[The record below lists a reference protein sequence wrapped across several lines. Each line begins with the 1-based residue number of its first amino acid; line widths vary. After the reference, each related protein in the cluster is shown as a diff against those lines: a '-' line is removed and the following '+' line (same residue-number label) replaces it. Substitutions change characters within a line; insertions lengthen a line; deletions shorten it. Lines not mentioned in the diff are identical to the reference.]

1 MADSDTYQGDQDMV
15 QRRPASPAPADLWS
29 TLKKALFIIG
39 STTIVFVALRNS
51 LTYHLQHFWG
61 ASGDFWQHQW
71 DKILSTFGD
80 DPFTLMVYGTTIV
93 SYVIYWLVG
102 LIYTVMDVT
111 GRPATLRRY
120 KIQPG
125 TNEPVDIGKLVK
137 CILWV
142 NFNQIFVG
150 IPFSML
156 CFYLLRLR
164 GWNESSQLPTFHW
177 VIFELIICILMEEIG
192 FYYSHRLFHHRML
205 YKHFH
210 KMHHEWQSPISITAI
225 YAHPLEHALS
235 NMMPAFLGPLLMGSH
250 VATIWLWVSLALL
263 STLNAHSGYHLP
275 FFPSP
280 EAHDFHH
287 LKFNQCYG
295 VLGVLDLLH
304 GTDDKFRATKCFSRH
319 LMMLSLVPPREAYP
333 DQLTKGKVIC
343 GKQCYDQPSEDV
355 Q

>member
-1 MADSDTYQGDQDMV
+1 MPAFEESTMSEAEAYQGDQGIV
-15 QRRPASPAPADLWS
+15 PRQPSHAAADLLS

-39 STTIVFVALRNS
+39 STTIIFAALRNS

-61 ASGDFWQHQW
+61 ASGNFWQHQW
-71 DKILSTFGD
+71 DKILRSFGD
-80 DPFTLMVYGTTIV
+80 DSFVLLVYGTTIV
-93 SYVIYWLVG
+93 SYIVYWTVG
-102 LIYTVMDVT
+102 SIYTLVDLT
-111 GRPATLRRY
+111 NKPAFLKRY

-125 TNEPVDIGKLVK
+125 TNEPIELKKLVK
-137 CILWV
+137 CIVWV
-142 NFNQIFVG
+142 NINQTIVS
-150 IPFSML
+150 ILFSML
-156 CFYLLRLR
+156 CYYLMSLR
-164 GWNESSQLPTFHW
+164 GFDQSTQLPTFHW
-177 VIFELIICILMEEIG
+177 VLFELIVCILLEEIG
-192 FYYSHRLFHHRML
+192 FYYSHRLFHHRLL

-210 KMHHEWQSPISITAI
+210 KLHHEWQSPIAITAI
-225 YAHPLEHALS
+225 YAHPLEHILS
-235 NMMPAFLGPLLMGSH
+235 NMAPVFLGPLVMGSH

-304 GTDDKFRATKCFSRH
+304 GTDDKFRASKCFSRH

-333 DQLTKGKVIC
+333 DDKPVGKVIK
-343 GKQCYDQPSEDV
+343 GKQC
-355 Q
+355 